1 LSRSSKRRVDS
12 GHKVGNVVVAVG
24 QQLIPQRNRTES
36 ENSYLERTLHLGG
49 RARSV
54 GKFNNTLDMIGYC
67 ETRNLKAA
75 LAHQRRTGHDPIG
88 LGPPGD
94 PVSTAA

>member
-1 LSRSSKRRVDS
+1 M
-12 GHKVGNVVVAVG
+12 VAVG

-36 ENSYLERTLHLGG
+36 ENSSIERMLHLGG

-54 GKFNNTLDMIGYC
+54 GEFNNTLDMIGYC

-94 PVSTAA
+94 PVPNAA